1 MKDKIENK
9 INKKNKIN
17 SNKKMMIKLDK
28 KNKWKKHIYILVKGR
43 KKKKERRNTTIKLIY
58 RDIIKNDIETMFLN
72 I

>member
-1 MKDKIENK
+1 
-9 INKKNKIN
+9 
-17 SNKKMMIKLDK
+17 MMIKLDK